1 MLGLMSQTMQC
12 TTRRTEKQAGQEVS
26 SSESSRLPRT
36 IGIPFRQRRTADTLV
51 RTFATKTGVLVM
63 PEKGQEVVLND
74 IRNFLLSNSQT
85 SIGEFTRPMLTG
97 VLRVRR
103 INATVRRS

>member
-1 MLGLMSQTMQC
+1 
-12 TTRRTEKQAGQEVS
+12 
-26 SSESSRLPRT
+26 
-36 IGIPFRQRRTADTLV
+36 
-51 RTFATKTGVLVM
+51 M